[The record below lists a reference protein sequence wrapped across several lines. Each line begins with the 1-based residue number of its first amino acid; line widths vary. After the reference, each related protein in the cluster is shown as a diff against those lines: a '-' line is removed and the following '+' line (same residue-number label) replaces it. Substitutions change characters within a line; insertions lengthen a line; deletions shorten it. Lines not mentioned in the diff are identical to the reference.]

1 MSRLPIRLR
10 VTLAFTVV
18 MAVVLLAAGLFLF
31 HRVGRELDATVD
43 RGLRSR
49 AGDVAA
55 LARQADLGVGSSGS
69 SPLTQAGERLAQIL
83 DASGRVRDAPAA
95 LSGQPLLTRAEVRR
109 ALASPVLLERPRT
122 PVAEPTRLYAIG
134 VPTGDRP
141 LVAVVGTSLEDRI
154 EAQRNLGALL
164 AVGGP
169 IALLL
174 ASLAGYGVA
183 AAALRPVES
192 MRRRAAEIQAA
203 DPNQRLPVAPV
214 RDEVS
219 RLGDT
224 LNEMLARL
232 EAAFARER
240 TFVSDASHELRT
252 PLAILKTELELALR
266 GERSTAELRE
276 ALRSASEE
284 TDRLAQLADD
294 LLVLARSDQEGLP
307 IRAER
312 VDAVQILEGV
322 RDRFALRAADHDS
335 EVLVTPPAPDLAVVA
350 DPMRLEQ
357 ALSNLV
363 DNALRH
369 GGGVVEL
376 SAEPADGRV
385 ELHVRDRGP
394 GFPEAFMDRAFD
406 RFSRGDHARSRGGA
420 GLGLAIV
427 AGVAAAHG
435 GEAGARNRPDG
446 GSDVWVAIPAGEP
459 GDAPSDPLSSRFHR
473 HA

>member
-1 MSRLPIRLR
+1 M
-10 VTLAFTVV
+10 
-18 MAVVLLAAGLFLF
+18 
-31 HRVGRELDATVD
+31 
-43 RGLRSR
+43 
-49 AGDVAA
+49 
-55 LARQADLGVGSSGS
+55 LG
-69 SPLTQAGERLAQIL
+69 
-83 DASGRVRDAPAA
+83 
-95 LSGQPLLTRAEVRR
+95 
-109 ALASPVLLERPRT
+109 
-122 PVAEPTRLYAIG
+122 
-134 VPTGDRP
+134 
-141 LVAVVGTSLEDRI
+141 
-154 EAQRNLGALL
+154 
-164 AVGGP
+164 
-169 IALLL
+169 
-174 ASLAGYGVA
+174 
-183 AAALRPVES
+183 
-192 MRRRAAEIQAA
+192 
-203 DPNQRLPVAPV
+203 
-214 RDEVS
+214 
-219 RLGDT
+219 
-224 LNEMLARL
+224 RL

-294 LLVLARSDQEGLP
+294 LLVLAHSDQEGLP

-312 VDAVQILEGV
+312 VDAVQVLEGV

-335 EVLVTPPAPDLAVVA
+335 EVLVIPPAPDLAVVA

-435 GEAGARNRPDG
+435 GEAGARNRPEG

-459 GDAPSDPLSSRFHR
+459 GDAPSDPFSSRSHR